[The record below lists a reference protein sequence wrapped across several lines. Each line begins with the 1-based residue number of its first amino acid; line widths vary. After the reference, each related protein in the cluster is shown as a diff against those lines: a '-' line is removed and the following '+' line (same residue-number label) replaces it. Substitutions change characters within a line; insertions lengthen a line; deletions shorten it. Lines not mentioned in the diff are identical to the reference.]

1 MNTKLLYL
9 ALYKEEYLEIKF
21 LRSNVSFIADAGKIL
36 AVAVWDRNYYLIEAE
51 NQPGVRKLIK
61 K

>member
-9 ALYKEEYLEIKF
+9 VLYKEEHLEIKF
-21 LRSNVSFIADAGKIL
+21 LRGNVSFIADAGKIL
-36 AVAVWDRNYYLIEAE
+36 VVAVWDRNYYLTEAE
-51 NQPGVRKLIK
+51 NQLGVRKLIK